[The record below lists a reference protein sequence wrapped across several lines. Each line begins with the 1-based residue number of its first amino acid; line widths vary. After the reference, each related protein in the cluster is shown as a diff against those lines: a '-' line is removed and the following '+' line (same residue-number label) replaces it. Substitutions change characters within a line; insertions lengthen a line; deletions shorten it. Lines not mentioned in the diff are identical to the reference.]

1 MGIMTRILRL
11 WKADI
16 HGVMDQFEDKELL
29 LKQHLRE
36 MENNLQHKKG
46 RLKHISETS
55 HRIQNDLTARQL
67 EIDKLEKDLNLALTK
82 EKDDIAKLLI
92 RKLRV
97 QQNHCKQ
104 IHQQCES
111 MTKEQE
117 QLSQIIEEQKLQYE
131 TLKIKAATFCR
142 EAEQT
147 KFYAASTV
155 SNETGNTYSI
165 DEEEVELELM
175 RRKERL
181 QKEGGA
187 T

>member
-11 WKADI
+11 WKADV

-36 MENNLQHKKG
+36 MENTLHRKKG
-46 RLKHISETS
+46 RLKQISETS
-55 HRIQNDLTARQL
+55 HRMQNELTTRQL
-67 EIDKLEKDLNLALTK
+67 EIDKLEKDLTLALTK

-92 RKLRV
+92 RKLHV
-97 QQNHCKQ
+97 QQKHCEHMQ
-104 IHQQCES
+104 QQCES
-111 MTKEQE
+111 MVKEQE
-117 QLSQIIEEQKLQYE
+117 QLSQLIEEQKLQYE
-131 TLKIKAATFCR
+131 TLKIKTATFCR
-142 EAEQT
+142 QAEQT
-147 KFYAASTV
+147 KFYDANTV
-155 SNETGNTYSI
+155 SNETSSVYTI
-165 DEEEVELELM
+165 DEEEIDLELM